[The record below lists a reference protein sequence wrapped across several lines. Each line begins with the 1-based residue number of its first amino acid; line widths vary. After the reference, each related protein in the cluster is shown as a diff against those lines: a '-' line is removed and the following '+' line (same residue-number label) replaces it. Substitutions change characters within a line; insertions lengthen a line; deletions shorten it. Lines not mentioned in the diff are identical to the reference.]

1 MSIHIAYPEYNT
13 LVVYNINC
21 IITAFYSF
29 LLLQKLSKLP
39 NIRLIDDLKSD
50 NITTKAGR
58 LRRLSTSICH
68 FFFCFYEFQASGMN
82 FKSQNIPKR
91 VTRLR
96 RLSIEEEPP
105 LEQSITVPSL
115 TMQTNSTIH
124 SLSPL
129 EMSQVSSISIPQR
142 SPMPSLTK
150 DSYSRPYSSRMNE
163 IIQSPISSINA
174 TSCVAAFEICDLCNR
189 KIMISESDSTSKR
202 MKLVKL
208 HNKIFHTDYFE

>member
-1 MSIHIAYPEYNT
+1 MISNQTI
-13 LVVYNINC
+13 
-21 IITAFYSF
+21 
-29 LLLQKLSKLP
+29 
-39 NIRLIDDLKSD
+39 
-50 NITTKAGR
+50 
-58 LRRLSTSICH
+58 LRRKLGDCD
-68 FFFCFYEFQASGMN
+68 
-82 FKSQNIPKR
+82 NIPKR